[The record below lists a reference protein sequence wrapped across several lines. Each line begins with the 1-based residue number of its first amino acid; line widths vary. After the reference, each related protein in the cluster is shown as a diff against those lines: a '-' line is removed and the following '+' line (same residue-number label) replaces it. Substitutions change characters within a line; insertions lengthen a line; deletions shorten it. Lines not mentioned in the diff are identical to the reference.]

1 MIYLAAALRN
11 AGNGVAVLHGW
22 YPSVDWQLAPQ
33 THAPVEQFRR
43 LTRDLHIP
51 AGDVGFW
58 QGAIRDP
65 GDPYPRSS
73 SPRSQRTTDP
83 PSTSSTATTRAA
95 SVPSLASPSHRSKTA
110 ICSTSSRYWN
120 LDQRDPR

>member
-58 QGAIRDP
+58 QAPSGTPAIPTPQLLAAIAAHDRPTVDILY
-65 GDPYPRSS
+65 GDHEGG
-73 SPRSQRTTDP
+73 QRAFARFALTP
-83 PSTSSTATTRAA
+83 
-95 SVPSLASPSHRSKTA
+95 VEEGYLL
-110 ICSTSSRYWN
+110 TSSRYGN